1 MSLILASVLSLNA
14 EDMLARR
21 RRQGEDGGE
30 LRINSP
36 RKKTEEEVPTPKNG
50 SAPVGK
56 GSIFVK
62 LPDNIEEQMN
72 RHRNDRQRMREAM
85 LGFPAILPTNSVE
98 NTDRNKNDD
107 ADDDDVE
114 DEDDDDDDLIRRPT
128 FSTERTS
135 TRRTNSHPQLAR
147 QNGEV
152 RQSDPEVGVEHVAS
166 TTSLTTKAATTTP
179 RIATSGLDET
189 PWDVP
194 PKSVDK
200 SVDKSDGGFSRKEP
214 TSSRSVWSIA
224 WEAHVYFSGTL
235 FVLLAIYC
243 SVNILRLHTFSRF
256 VFFTQSVA
264 FHLQALCYYIY

>member
-1 MSLILASVLSLNA
+1 MSLNA

-21 RRQGEDGGE
+21 RRQGEEGE
-30 LRINSP
+30 EKLRINSP
-36 RKKTEEEVPTPKNG
+36 RKRPEDEVPVPKNG
-50 SAPVGK
+50 SASAGK
-56 GSIFVK
+56 GSILVK

-85 LGFPAILPTNSVE
+85 LGFPAIFPTNSVE
-98 NTDRNKNDD
+98 IPEKYKNDD
-107 ADDDDVE
+107 ADDEDVE
-114 DEDDDDDDLIRRPT
+114 DDEDDEDLLRRPT

-147 QNGEV
+147 QNGEI
-152 RQSDPEVGVEHVAS
+152 RQSDPEVGVELVAS

-194 PKSVDK
+194 PRSVDK
-200 SVDKSDGGFSRKEP
+200 SVEKSDDGFSRKEP

-256 VFFTQSVA
+256 VLLVQSVSR
-264 FHLQALCYYIY
+264 LIIQIYSLDFSH

>member
-1 MSLILASVLSLNA
+1 
-14 EDMLARR
+14 MLARK

-30 LRINSP
+30 KFVSRINSP
-36 RKKTEEEVPTPKNG
+36 RKPEEEVPKNASG
-50 SAPVGK
+50 AGK
-56 GSIFVK
+56 GPIFVK
-62 LPDNIEEQMN
+62 LPDNIEEQMK
-72 RHRNDRQRMREAM
+72 RHRNDQQRNRAAM
-85 LGFPAILPTNSVE
+85 LGFPPLTPTNSVE
-98 NTDRNKNDD
+98 IPDSRRNDG
-107 ADDDDVE
+107 
-114 DEDDDDDDLIRRPT
+114 DDDDDDNDIDDVDDDDYVKRPT

-135 TRRTNSHPQLAR
+135 TRRANSHPQLAR
-147 QNGEV
+147 KNVEV
-152 RQSDPEVGVEHVAS
+152 RQPDPEIGVEQVVS

-200 SVDKSDGGFSRKEP
+200 NVEKSDDGFSRKEP

-256 VFFTQSVA
+256 DFLE
-264 FHLQALCYYIY
+264 H